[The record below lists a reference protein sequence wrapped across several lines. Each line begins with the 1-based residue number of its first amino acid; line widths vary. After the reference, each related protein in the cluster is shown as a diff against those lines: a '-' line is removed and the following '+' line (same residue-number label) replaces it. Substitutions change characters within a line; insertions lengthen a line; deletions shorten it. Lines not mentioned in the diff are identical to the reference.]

1 MEALFEIGS
10 GMEKNVNESK
20 LINVYND
27 IPTLRIM
34 HNDKINDKINNKR
47 EGLIIQLTNLDCVFL
62 YAKWG

>member
-34 HNDKINDKINNKR
+34 HNDKIINKR

>member
-34 HNDKINDKINNKR
+34 HNDKINNKR